1 MGIVG
6 GRLQLAGRDAE
17 SLARRHG
24 TPLYAFDLRR
34 IGEQVVALQDAL
46 TAAGLR
52 RQVLLALKAQR
63 EPEVLAYVRRLG
75 SARDPGRV
83 GLDACSPGEVLHGLT
98 HGWQP
103 AEISY
108 TGTNL
113 SERDLDVILAH
124 DVHMNLDG
132 LSQIRRVG
140 ARAPGRA
147 IGLRVNPRAG
157 AAWRGES
164 ESLYSS
170 TRPTKF
176 GVYPERLDEAL
187 ALAASYDL
195 TIDTVHFHV
204 GDGYLNDA
212 LPAFERAVERVAAM
226 IDTVVGGGG
235 AVRCINVGGGLGV
248 PMVPGEEPLDLA
260 EWAGL
265 LARHLGRFDA
275 TIVVEPGDFLTKE
288 AAVLLGEV
296 VSVEDRMGVT
306 FVGLDM
312 GWNVMNDHFIYG
324 APFEYVICARADAA
338 RTRRV
343 VISGHINEGDDLW
356 AEDYPFP
363 EVEEGEI
370 VACINVGGYN
380 QAMQMPHCLR
390 PPAPAVYFDDRV
402 DPSSEAATLP
412 DPRRPQ

>member
-1 MGIVG
+1 M
-6 GRLQLAGRDAE
+6 
-17 SLARRHG
+17 
-24 TPLYAFDLRR
+24 
-34 IGEQVVALQDAL
+34 
-46 TAAGLR
+46 
-52 RQVLLALKAQR
+52 
-63 EPEVLAYVRRLG
+63 
-75 SARDPGRV
+75 
-83 GLDACSPGEVLHGLT
+83 GLDACSPGEVLHGLA
-98 HGWQP
+98 HGWQ
-103 AEISY
+103 ASEISY

-124 DVHMNLDG
+124 GVHMNLDG

-140 ARAPGRA
+140 SRAPGRD

-157 AAWRGES
+157 AAWRGET

-176 GVYPERLDEAL
+176 GIYPERLDEAV

-195 TIDTVHFHV
+195 RIDTVHFHV
-204 GDGYLNDA
+204 GDGYLSEA

-226 IDTVVGGGG
+226 IDAVVDGGCV
-235 AVRCINVGGGLGV
+235 VRCINVGGGLGV
-248 PMVPGEEPLDLA
+248 PMVPGDKPLDLA

-275 TIVVEPGDFLTKE
+275 TITVEPGDFLTKE
-288 AAVLLGEV
+288 AAILLGEV

-312 GWNVMNDHFIYG
+312 GWNVMNDHFIYD
-324 APFEYVICARADAA
+324 APFEYTVCARADAA
-338 RTRRV
+338 RTQRV
-343 VISGHINEGDDLW
+343 TVSGHINEGDDLW

-390 PPAPAVYFDDRV
+390 PPAPAVYFVDRV
-402 DPSSEAATLP
+402 EPSNDEATSP
-412 DPRRPQ
+412 DPRRTL

>member
-1 MGIVG
+1 M
-6 GRLQLAGRDAE
+6 
-17 SLARRHG
+17 ARRHG
-24 TPLYAFDLRR
+24 TPLYAFDLQR
-34 IGEQVVALQDAL
+34 IGEQVVALQGAL

-52 RQVLLALKAQR
+52 HQVLLALKAQR

-83 GLDACSPGEVLHGLT
+83 GLDACSPGEVLHGLA

-103 AEISY
+103 DEISY

-113 SERDLDVILAH
+113 SARDLDVILAH

-140 ARAPGRA
+140 RRAPGRS

-157 AAWRGES
+157 AAWRGET
-164 ESLYSS
+164 ESLYSG

-176 GVYPERLDEAL
+176 GIYPERLEEAL

-204 GDGYLNDA
+204 GDGYLSDA

-226 IDTVVGGGG
+226 VDTVVGAGC
-235 AVRCINVGGGLGV
+235 AVRCVNVGGGLGV
-248 PMVPGEEPLDLA
+248 PMVPGDEPLDLA

-275 TIVVEPGDFLTKE
+275 TIAVEPGDFLTKE
-288 AAVLLGEV
+288 AAILLGEV

-324 APFEYVICARADAA
+324 APFEYVVCARADAA
-338 RTRRV
+338 RTQRV

-390 PPAPAVYFDDRV
+390 PAAPAVYFDDRV
-402 DPSSEAATLP
+402 DPSNETATSP
-412 DPRRPQ
+412 DPRRTQ

>member
-1 MGIVG
+1 M
-6 GRLQLAGRDAE
+6 AGRDAE
-17 SLARRHG
+17 ALARRRG
-24 TPLYAFDLRR
+24 TPLYAFDLQR

-52 RQVLLALKAQR
+52 PRVLLALKAQR

-75 SARDPGRV
+75 AGGGAGRV
-83 GLDACSPGEVLHGLT
+83 GLDACSPGEVLHGLA
-98 HGWQP
+98 HGWRP
-103 AEISY
+103 HEISY

-113 SERDLDVILAH
+113 SERDLDVILAQ

-140 ARAPGRA
+140 RRAPGRN

-157 AAWRGES
+157 AAWRGET
-164 ESLYSS
+164 ESLYSG

-176 GVYPERLDEAL
+176 GIYPERLDEAI
-187 ALAASYDL
+187 ALAASHDL
-195 TIDTVHFHV
+195 KIDTIHFHV
-204 GDGYLNDA
+204 GDGYLTDA

-226 IDTVVGGGG
+226 VDTVVDGGC
-235 AVRCINVGGGLGV
+235 AVGCINVGGGLGV
-248 PMVPGEEPLDLA
+248 PMVPGDEPLDLA

-265 LARHLGRFDA
+265 LARHLGRFGA
-275 TIVVEPGDFLTKE
+275 TIAVEPGDFLTKE
-288 AAVLLGEV
+288 AAILLGEV

-312 GWNVMNDHFIYG
+312 GWNVMNDHFIYD
-324 APFEYVICARADAA
+324 APFEYAVCARAYAA
-338 RTRRV
+338 RTQRV
-343 VISGHINEGDDLW
+343 IISGHINEGDDLW

-390 PPAPAVYFDDRV
+390 PPAPAAYFDDRV
-402 DPSSEAATLP
+402 DPPNEAATSP
-412 DPRRPQ
+412 DPRRTP